1 METQELKML
10 NFLHRIETREIET
23 SEFFKNII
31 DEFQSTDLAE
41 ILIMRL
47 FNKGYVYSFVKD
59 DKFALGNTKVILTDK
74 GNKYL
79 QSYPI
84 FRWFIENGSITVTWG
99 NIIALITFSIS
110 IILNVCFHFIK

>member
-10 NFLHRIETREIET
+10 NFLHSIETREIKT
-23 SEFFKNII
+23 SEFFKNVVE
-31 DEFQSTDLAE
+31 EFQSTDLAE

-59 DKFALGNTKVILTDK
+59 DKFELGNTKVILTDK

-79 QSYPI
+79 QSNSI
-84 FRWFIENGSITVTWG
+84 IRWLIENASMTVTWG

>member
-23 SEFFKNII
+23 SEFFKNVI

-47 FNKGYVYSFVKD
+47 FNNIVS
-59 DKFALGNTKVILTDK
+59 
-74 GNKYL
+74 YL
-79 QSYPI
+79 
-84 FRWFIENGSITVTWG
+84 
-99 NIIALITFSIS
+99 A
-110 IILNVCFHFIK
+110 

>member
-23 SEFFKNII
+23 SEFFKNVI

-59 DKFALGNTKVILTDK
+59 DKFALENTKVILTDK